1 MKQNLRYNKNPDP
14 DEILK
19 ILKTAKLEPAMRQA
33 LQAKYDAMTAPLTS
47 LEKTMSTEQLKEI
60 GHPAWARDY
69 TVNDLRIFSIMSGE
83 RDDIPNTDIT
93 DHHPHGQQTKDVLY
107 DTGNL

>member
-1 MKQNLRYNKNPDP
+1 MNLRYSKNPDP

-19 ILKTAKLEPAMRQA
+19 ILKTTNPEPAMRKA
-33 LQAKYDAMTAPLTS
+33 WQAKYDAMTTPLTA

-69 TVNDLRIFSIMSGE
+69 TAEHLRLHFIYNG
-83 RDDIPNTDIT
+83 D
-93 DHHPHGQQTKDVLY
+93 DHHPHGQKTEDVLY
-107 DTGNL
+107 DI

>member
-1 MKQNLRYNKNPDP
+1 MNIKYDLRYSQNPDL

-19 ILKTAKLEPAMRQA
+19 TLKTAKLEPAMRKA
-33 LQAKYDAMTAPLTS
+33 LQAKYDAMTAPLTA

-69 TVNDLRIFSIMSGE
+69 TAEHLRLYFIYST
-83 RDDIPNTDIT
+83 NYY
-93 DHHPHGQQTKDVLY
+93 HLNGQRKDVQY
-107 DTGNL
+107 DTRNV